1 MDKQFTVTVYE
12 KYTEL
17 VANEG
22 HVLTNWNKENIEDYR
37 YCTHL
42 VCSNK
47 FDYSTYYTIT
57 KEESDNIEEEQIKK
71 LKEENNIN

>member
-1 MDKQFTVTVYE
+1 MDKQFTVNIYE

-22 HVLTNWNKENIEDYR
+22 YVITNWNKENIEEYT

-42 VCSNK
+42 VCSNQ
-47 FDYSTYYTIT
+47 FDYSAYYTIT
-57 KEESDNIEEEQIKK
+57 KEESDNLETEQIK
-71 LKEENNIN
+71 LIENNNL